1 MIVLEAIGFAVLLV
15 LAYVAGSIPFGLV
28 IGKLFY
34 GVDVRQHG
42 SGNVGTTNVFRVLG
56 KKAGVAVLVC
66 DMLKGYIPA
75 AVAAALFTPW
85 LAVFIAAAPVVGH
98 MYSVF
103 LKGRGGKGIATGA
116 AVVLALV
123 PLVFVIIVTVWLVL
137 LVTTRYVSVASLA
150 ASFMVPVSTIALDE
164 PLPYKIAGVAVAV
177 IVWWAHRGNIQR
189 LLAHTE
195 NRARMPWTRREAPE
209 GPPMDTTGDE
219 A

>member
-1 MIVLEAIGFAVLLV
+1 MIVVQVVGFVVLLSV
-15 LAYVAGSIPFGLV
+15 AYLAGSIPFGLV
-28 IGKLFY
+28 VGKLFY

-56 KKAGVAVLVC
+56 KKAGVGVLIC

-75 AVAAALFTPW
+75 AIAAALFDPW
-85 LAVFIAAAPVVGH
+85 FAIFIAAAPVVGH
-98 MYSVF
+98 IYSIF

-123 PLVFVIIVTVWLVL
+123 PLVFAIILVIWIVL
-137 LVTTRYVSVASLA
+137 LLTTRYVSVASLA
-150 ASFMVPVSTIALDE
+150 ASFLVPVLTIAFHE
-164 PLPYKIAGVAVAV
+164 PLPYEIAGVLVAV

-189 LLAHTE
+189 LLAGEEH
-195 NRARMPWTRREAPE
+195 RVRLPWTGDGRATPHGE
-209 GPPMDTTGDE
+209 GG

>member
-1 MIVLEAIGFAVLLV
+1 MIVVQVLGFVVLLV
-15 LAYVAGSIPFGLV
+15 LAYLAGSIPFGLV
-28 IGKLFY
+28 VGKLFY

-75 AVAAALFTPW
+75 AIAAALFDPW
-85 LAVFIAAAPVVGH
+85 FAIFIAAAPVVGH
-98 MYSVF
+98 IYSIF

-123 PLVFVIIVTVWLVL
+123 PLVFAIILVVWIVL
-137 LVTTRYVSVASLA
+137 LLTTRYVSVASLVA
-150 ASFMVPVSTIALDE
+150 AFLVPVLTISLDE
-164 PLPYKIAGVAVAV
+164 PLPYKIAGVLVAV

-189 LLAHTE
+189 LLAGQEH
-195 NRARMPWTRREAPE
+195 RVRLPWTGGGHATPD
-209 GPPMDTTGDE
+209 GQGGV
-219 A
+219 